1 MPNLEANTVADMQSN
16 PSYTPMEDEVTM
28 EPNPC
33 YSATQ
38 ANSEYE
44 PINGE
49 DKGWWIDH
57 GKDAHTC

>member
-1 MPNLEANTVADMQSN
+1 MEANTVLAMQNN

-33 YSATQ
+33 YSAMQ
-38 ANSEYE
+38 ATSDYE

-57 GKDAHTC
+57 GQDACT